1 MDEVDP
7 PPSRTDITHLLR
19 QVRPD
24 DQASADR
31 LFAAIYPELRRL
43 ARAMMRRER
52 AGHTL
57 QPTELVHDAFVRLV
71 DQTVLRDAD
80 RARFL
85 GIAGRAMRQILVDHA
100 RRRDAHKR
108 GGGAQRVTLDE
119 ALAAEG
125 VGVDALLELDRT
137 LGGLEAAHPRAARV
151 VELKVFGGL
160 VAHEIADL
168 LGVSKRTVDG
178 DWALGRMW
186 IARALAGG

>member
-1 MDEVDP
+1 MDASA
-7 PPSRTDITHLLR
+7 PPSSPDITQLLQ

-24 DQASADR
+24 DPESAER
-31 LFAAIYPELRRL
+31 LFVAIYPELRRL
-43 ARAMMRRER
+43 ARAMMRREK

-57 QPTELVHDAFVRLV
+57 QPTELVHDAFLRLV
-71 DQTVLRDAD
+71 DQAVLRDAD
-80 RARFL
+80 RVRFL

-100 RRRDAHKR
+100 RRRDALKR
-108 GGGAQRVTLDE
+108 GGAAHRVTLDE

-125 VGVDALLELDRT
+125 IGVDALLELDRT
-137 LGGLEAAHPRAARV
+137 LANLEAAHPRAARV

-160 VAHEIADL
+160 VAHEIAEV

-186 IARALAGG
+186 IARALAD